1 MQSIVLVNAL
11 KKIGQVYSR
20 ISEQDLIKKL
30 GIEQNLDLIQFMNQF
45 NSLIGDFQIDH
56 QNRVVN
62 FNKKV
67 LHDYDEKIKETY
79 MKRMRHLNSLQE
91 HIQKMMKYSVISSM
105 KDKA

>member
-1 MQSIVLVNAL
+1 
-11 KKIGQVYSR
+11 
-20 ISEQDLIKKL
+20 
-30 GIEQNLDLIQFMNQF
+30 MNQF

-91 HIQKMMKYSVISSM
+91 HIQKMMKYRVISSM
-105 KDKA
+105 KDKALDETQSLEDELEGLSELDV